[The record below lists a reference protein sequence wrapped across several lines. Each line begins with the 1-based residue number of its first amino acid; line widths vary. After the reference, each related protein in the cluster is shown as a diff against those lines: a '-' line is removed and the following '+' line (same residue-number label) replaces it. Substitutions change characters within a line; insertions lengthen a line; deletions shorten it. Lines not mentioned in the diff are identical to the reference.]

1 MPARILRFG
10 GNGLNRENPVVLED
24 IRHICSDTNINW
36 SKLTGKTVLVTGS
49 TGLIGKLIVKA
60 LCAKDGIHVI
70 AMARNQE
77 KAEACF
83 AGYTAVELL
92 ICDISSIPAIEAR
105 IDYIIHCASVTDSKQ
120 FVQQPVT
127 TFLTAVNGTDQILK
141 LAVEKQCAG
150 VVYTSSME
158 VYGTP
163 QTDEKITEQHPTNL
177 DCMNVRAC
185 YPESKRACE
194 NLCCAYASQYGI
206 PIMTARLTQTFGAGV
221 AYRDGRVF
229 AEFARCAVENRNI
242 ILHTKG
248 ETKRSYLY
256 TSDAVRA
263 ILTILTEGQ
272 SCHAYNVANE
282 DTYCAIYEMAQMV
295 AQNCGS
301 GIQVECIPEDISK
314 FGYAAQLHMNLD
326 TSAIRALRWQAAYSL
341 PQMYERM
348 IASWNSNEGEHAA
361 T

>member
-1 MPARILRFG
+1 M
-10 GNGLNRENPVVLED
+10 NTENPVVLGD
-24 IRHICSDTNINW
+24 IQDICSDANIHW
-36 SKLTGKTVLVTGS
+36 DKLTGKTVLVTGS

-60 LCAKDGIHVI
+60 LCAKGGIRVI
-70 AMARNQE
+70 AMARNRA

-83 AGYTAVELL
+83 AGCTGLSLL
-92 ICDISSIPAIEAR
+92 ICDICSIPAVEAPV
-105 IDYIIHCASVTDSKQ
+105 DYIIHCASVTDSKQ

-127 TFLTAVNGTDQILK
+127 TFLTAVSGTDQILK
-141 LAVEKQCAG
+141 LAVEKNCSG

-163 QTDEKITEQHPTNL
+163 QTDEKISEQHATNL
-177 DCMNVRAC
+177 DCMNVRSC

-206 PIMTARLTQTFGAGV
+206 PVMTARLTQTFGAGV
-221 AYRDGRVF
+221 SYQDGRVF
-229 AEFARCAVENRNI
+229 AEFARCAVESRDI

-256 TSDAVRA
+256 TADAVRA
-263 ILTILTEGQ
+263 ILTILTEGE

-282 DTYCAIYEMAQMV
+282 DTYCSIYEMAQLV
-295 AQNCGS
+295 AQNFGN
-301 GIQVECIPEDISK
+301 GIRVTCIPEDITK
-314 FGYAAQLHMNLD
+314 FGYAGQLHMNLD
-326 TSAIRALRWQAAYSL
+326 TSAVRALHWQAAYSL

-348 IASWNSNEGEHAA
+348 IASWNSNEREHAS